1 MESRMTFNSTA
12 ALFGA
17 MFVLAI
23 IPSPSVFVVVARTIE
38 SGFIHGFVI
47 ILGIIAGDLIFI
59 IVAIYGLSSLAE
71 TMSSLF
77 VLVKFLGSTY
87 LIWLGIR
94 LWRSKQK
101 SVKVQEIKKL
111 SWSSNFLC
119 GLFITLGDPKAIL
132 FYISFLPAFLE
143 PSNVS
148 IFDTCIIMLIATLA
162 VGGAKLGYAY
172 MANKS
177 RLLFESAKAK
187 KAMNLTAGTVM
198 IGTGIFL
205 LVKT

>member
-23 IPSPSVFVVVARTIE
+23 LPSPSVFVVVARTIE
-38 SGFIHGFVI
+38 SGLIHGLVI
-47 ILGIIAGDLIFI
+47 VLGIILGDLIFI
-59 IVAIYGLSSLAE
+59 ILAIYGLSSLAE
-71 TMSSLF
+71 TMTSLF
-77 VLVKFLGSTY
+77 VLVKYLGSTY
-87 LIWLGIR
+87 LIWLGIG
-94 LWRSKQK
+94 LWRSTSKAMEI
-101 SVKVQEIKKL
+101 QEIKAL

-119 GLFITLGDPKAIL
+119 GLFMTLGDPKAIL

-143 PSNVS
+143 LSNVS
-148 IFDTCIIMLIATLA
+148 IFDTGIIMLVATLA

-172 MANKS
+172 LANKS
-177 RLLFESAKAK
+177 SLLFQSAQAK
-187 KAMNLTAGTVM
+187 KAINLTAGSVM
-198 IGTGIFL
+198 IGTGLFL